1 MDLMLTQ
8 PNPEGEM
15 DDAIGTEPFR
25 PQYHFTPRRNWVND
39 PNGLVY
45 FEGEY
50 HLFYQYNPH
59 GMDWGHMSWGH
70 AVSADLVSWRELPV
84 AIPETD
90 QMIFSGSV
98 VVDWEN
104 VSGLGEGKA
113 PPLLAFFTAFDEARS
128 IQSQHLAVSHDRGR
142 TFVHYA
148 GNPIIDL
155 DLADFRDPKVFYH
168 AESGAWIMLV
178 ALARDHYIQF
188 YRSQNLLD
196 WTLAGSFGPMGST
209 SGQWECPDLI
219 RLSMDEDPANAHWV
233 LKVDVDVGLVDG
245 GSGAQYFVGQFDGH
259 RFTMDPE
266 LSGLSG
272 ALVDQ
277 GPDFYAAVTWSD
289 LPAEQASPVWIGWQ
303 SNHQSGKAYPTYPWR
318 GAMSLPREL
327 YLFPEGEKLKLGQR
341 PLKALTG
348 LRSAERRGV
357 TGSLAAAA
365 SQVSFAREKSFWQD
379 ISLGGDAG
387 TTGTVSLSDGHET
400 LLTITVAFGGE
411 QISFER
417 HASAFGPVDF
427 FERKTTTRLPL
438 PARIDLQ
445 ILVDGSLVEIF
456 VNGGRRVYSASLFAS
471 DGMSTSI
478 ECLTGTLRVERD
490 DLALMQRSIDFSP

>member
-1 MDLMLTQ
+1 MLTKS
-8 PNPEGEM
+8 NPEGEM
-15 DDAIGTEPFR
+15 DDAIGAERFR

-70 AVSADLVSWRELPV
+70 AVSADLVSWRELAV

-98 VVDWEN
+98 VVDWDN
-104 VSGLGEGKA
+104 VSGLGDGTA

-142 TFVHYA
+142 SFSHYA

-155 DLADFRDPKVFYH
+155 NLADFRDPKVFYH
-168 AESGAWIMLV
+168 AESEAWIMLV
-178 ALARDHYIQF
+178 ALARDHYVQF

-219 RLSMDEDPANAHWV
+219 RLSVDADPLSGLWV
-233 LKVDVDVGLVDG
+233 LKVDVDVGIVDG
-245 GSGAQYFVGQFDGH
+245 GSGAQYFVGRFDGH
-259 RFTMDPE
+259 RFTVDPD
-266 LSGLSG
+266 LGGLSG

-289 LPAEQASPVWIGWQ
+289 LPPEQPSPVWIGWQ
-303 SNHQSGKAYPTYPWR
+303 SNHQSGKAYPTHPWR
-318 GAMSLPREL
+318 GAMSAPREL
-327 YLFPEGEKLKLGQR
+327 YLFREDDTLKLGQR
-341 PLKALTG
+341 PLKALAG
-348 LRSAERRGV
+348 LRGAERRGD
-357 TGSLAAAA
+357 TGSLAAAV

-379 ISLGGDAG
+379 ISVRGDAG
-387 TTGTVSLSDGHET
+387 TTGTVSLSDGQET
-400 LLTITVAFGGE
+400 LLTITIAFGRE
-411 QISFER
+411 EISFER
-417 HASAFGPVDF
+417 HASQLAPVDF
-427 FERKTTTRLPL
+427 FERKTTTQLP
-438 PARIDLQ
+438 PFERIELQ
-445 ILVDGSLVEIF
+445 VLVDGSLVEIF

-471 DGMSTSI
+471 DGMSAGI
-478 ECLTGTLRVERD
+478 ECLAGTLRVERD
-490 DLALMQRSIDFSP
+490 DLAPMRCSIDFSA